1 MDLST
6 LTIEQLKAIAYDLIM
21 QGQQLQNNLNAVNQ
35 AIAVKQSA
43 TPAPAP
49 APVPVQ
55 ETPPA

>member
-43 TPAPAP
+43 TPAPTTAP
-49 APVPVQ
+49 TQ
-55 ETPPA
+55 ETVPA

>member
-6 LTIEQLKAIAYDLIM
+6 LTLEQLKALAYDLIM

-35 AIAVKQSA
+35 AIAVKLSA
-43 TPAPAP
+43 PTPAPA
-49 APVPVQ
+49 Q